1 MPSWYAYH
9 SALHTAPKAYQGT
22 LLLLHHVRAKI
33 MPAPVHQGHTRG
45 EWSRAPKTQAGCL
58 APPMHHGHSG
68 SLASLH
74 RCKGFCALLH
84 CNTETL
90 SCLLGFAIQRKSQI
104 SSHHILLCLPITLLS
119 TSCVDSVCRY
129 DCFVGRRKTQKTFL
143 QIDIYKSCLSEDQ
156 EVVFPWHD
164 PQLFQVLILPPLS
177 LLPFIST

>member
-1 MPSWYAYH
+1 MPPWYAYH
-9 SALHTAPKAYQGT
+9 TALRTAPRAYQGT
-22 LLLLHHVRAKI
+22 LLLLHHARAKI

-45 EWSRAPKTQAGCL
+45 EWSRPPKTQAGCL

-74 RCKGFCALLH
+74 RCNGFCALLH

-104 SSHHILLCLPITLLS
+104 SSHHILLCLLIILLS

-129 DCFVGRRKTQKTFL
+129 DCFVGRRKTQKTVIAFFGIL
-143 QIDIYKSCLSEDQ
+143 QGCIFMHQKGIN
-156 EVVFPWHD
+156 
-164 PQLFQVLILPPLS
+164 QLPILNLNFGFQ
-177 LLPFIST
+177 